1 MHNQL
6 FGQNLDAAFFE
17 GRAQFLQ
24 AGAVL
29 LGAGAEDRSR
39 RHALWIERLS
49 ELDGDLVGLS
59 AVILGADEA
68 DGQAFGHISGL
79 ELLGG
84 A

>member
-17 GRAQFLQ
+17 GRAQLLQ

-39 RHALWIERLS
+39 RHALGIERLG

-59 AVILGADEA
+59 AVILGADDRDE
-68 DGQAFGHISGL
+68 DQK
-79 ELLGG
+79 ED
-84 A
+84 